1 MRNNPYG
8 LSVLAALVITL
19 PVAACQGS
27 TGTPHE
33 SASST
38 VRSVRPT
45 SQPDSAPTSQPDSTP
60 TSHPVTAA
68 PSPLTPP
75 SPSGLAAST
84 APPTVTTAPPTF
96 TPTAIP
102 LPSVVAA
109 EAGKDVARLPTDQRV
124 VALTFDAGANADAIP
139 KILATLQAEN
149 VPGTFFMT
157 GAWVKAF
164 PGLARQIGA
173 LYPVGNHSSTHPY
186 FTQLASAAVSAQ
198 VTDAQTAITAAAGRN
213 PQPLFRFPFGDRD
226 TRTRQLVNGLGYI
239 SILWTVD
246 TLGWEGTSG
255 GQTTSSVVHRVLA
268 KLEPG
273 EIVLMHVG
281 SNPVDHSTLDADSL
295 KRVIDAVK
303 AAGYGFV
310 TVPQGL
316 GRP

>member
-1 MRNNPYG
+1 MRNNRSR
-8 LSVLAALVITL
+8 LSVLATLVVTL

-27 TGTPHE
+27 TRTPHE

-45 SQPDSAPTSQPDSTP
+45 SQPDPAPI
-60 TSHPVTAA
+60 SHPATAA
-68 PSPLTPP
+68 PSRLTPP
-75 SPSGLAAST
+75 ASSLAASP
-84 APPTVTTAPPTF
+84 APPIFSTAPPTF
-96 TPTAIP
+96 TATAIP
-102 LPSVVAA
+102 LPSVLAA
-109 EAGKDVARLPTDQRV
+109 EAGKDVARLPTDQHV

-139 KILATLQAEN
+139 EILATLQAEN
-149 VPGTFFMT
+149 VPGTFFLT

-164 PGLARQIGA
+164 PGQARQIGA

-186 FTQLASAAVSAQ
+186 FTKLSSAAVSAQ
-198 VTDAQTAITAAAGRN
+198 VTDAQTAITATAGHN

-226 TRTRQLVNGLGYI
+226 IRTRQLVNGLGYV

-255 GQTTSSVVHRVLA
+255 GQTTSTVVHRVLT

-281 SNPVDHSTLDADSL
+281 SNPADHSTLDGDSL
-295 KRVIDAVK
+295 KKVIEAIH

-316 GRP
+316 GLP